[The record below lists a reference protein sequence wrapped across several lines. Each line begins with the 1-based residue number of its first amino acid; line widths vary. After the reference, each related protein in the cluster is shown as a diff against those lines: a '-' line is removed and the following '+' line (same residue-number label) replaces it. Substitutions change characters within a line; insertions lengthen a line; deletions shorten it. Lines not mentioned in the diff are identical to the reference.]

1 METWSEQRSTHQQ
14 TYRHKLHV
22 PLGRGLQ
29 QQSGMGG
36 EDKGGTATII
46 KTYLLEGLV
55 SNAIS
60 NENQRHDSGE
70 EENVCAVRIAKKR
83 PVEESLIA

>member
-1 METWSEQRSTHQQ
+1 MSSVALISRLTGTSFMYHLVGDCNSKAGW
-14 TYRHKLHV
+14 
-22 PLGRGLQ
+22 
-29 QQSGMGG
+29 G
-36 EDKGGTATII
+36 ERIKGDSNNI

-70 EENVCAVRIAKKR
+70 EENVCTVRIAKNR
-83 PVEESLIA
+83 PVEESLLA

>member
-1 METWSEQRSTHQQ
+1 MYHLVGDCDSIAGQ
-14 TYRHKLHV
+14 
-22 PLGRGLQ
+22 
-29 QQSGMGG
+29 GG
-36 EDKGGTATII
+36 EDRGGDNNNI

-70 EENVCAVRIAKKR
+70 EENVCAVRIAKEGR
-83 PVEESLIA
+83 PAEEALLA

>member
-1 METWSEQRSTHQQ
+1 
-14 TYRHKLHV
+14 
-22 PLGRGLQ
+22 
-29 QQSGMGG
+29 MG
-36 EDKGGTATII
+36 ERIKGDSNNI

-83 PVEESLIA
+83 LAEESRLA